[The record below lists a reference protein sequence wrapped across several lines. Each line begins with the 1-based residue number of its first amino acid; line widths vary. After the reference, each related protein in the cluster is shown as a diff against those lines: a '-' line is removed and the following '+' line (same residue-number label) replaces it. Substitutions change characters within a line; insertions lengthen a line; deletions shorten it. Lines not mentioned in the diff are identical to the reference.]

1 MLRTILALKYQS
13 LRARR
18 LYLYSPW
25 HRCTFSS
32 KPAVKT
38 VRVVPEKRTADEII
52 DIQTTTRAVINGDT
66 QTARSPIPS
75 PKSFLN
81 AAKVGHT
88 QTVSTNSE
96 PLVSETVSTNSEPR
110 VSQTVSAKSDIS
122 VSQGR
127 SDIGLEI
134 VGKSQSTIANNVE
147 AEEPSQLNNC
157 SDQAVSQSTS
167 PAESHQSTIQDKTPA
182 ISDISS
188 SEDPNTEIRV
198 LNDTTPLDSSPTVT
212 VEPQVSQNTGC
223 CEPSVLSFK
232 EVPLVSQNNKS
243 QSISPQS
250 EHSSQIYASQNQSHS
265 TDISPECNSTLA
277 SQSTSK
283 IYKYELSKSNA
294 SQSQPSQSNVSQ
306 SQKSKS
312 ISSQS
317 ELSSQTEA
325 PGIQSSQSEAPG
337 IQPSQSELPGIQQ
350 SPSEASG
357 IQPSQ
362 SEAHGIQKS
371 QSHSRTDK
379 LPESQSPSPSP
390 PSFSKLTP
398 PVDVQRE
405 NRETAQ
411 IEKELKIATTPKHVL
426 RVVKRHHTEFEPGH
440 ITEALQKLS
449 HASPGQIDKLRSS
462 PELRTLYS
470 LIPRHISSF
479 SVDGNMVLHSL
490 VALVKLQCV
499 NTDVL
504 RCLALKSHDCIPL
517 YKNARSLAILPW
529 ALAKLHFRDEQCCR
543 LVECT
548 LVRNKFEGLSPKD
561 LGILAGAFGQM
572 KFKPGGEFLEG
583 FAEAVR
589 PCLQAFKS
597 PSEITN
603 VMSSLSTLRVDA
615 PDLFQFCISRLNLDG
630 LKGLKIDDL
639 VRCICSLSSVQYQ
652 PTDQFLRDWMSATTV
667 HVTELTLPQLHQ
679 IAAAMNVLGVVPSWP
694 FGQGLIS
701 HTECLLP
708 VLTDK
713 ERQDLVSK
721 MNAIGLKPRI
731 RKESASSPSSRAT
744 GSGIDEVVE
753 KISRSILKRSL
764 LSRQAG
770 KRTKAV
776 PDQDK
781 SSSTSS
787 VLHPSRKFSRP
798 LSPIA
803 LENPKTVSASKPI
816 QRPTYKP
823 KTFKTRFTASSSSIP
838 KTSKTPEKF
847 KSRSDSVSRS
857 VLTSNARTT
866 NSPRITAQTVPTNK
880 TAVIFK
886 SSGSLEPSE
895 LRPVEIKCS
904 ELGTRAKFQG
914 ASMADNP
921 RVSALKFA
929 ATRESDDMERI
940 RRKSA
945 AATKLSSK
953 LNKPKARSV
962 KFVPPP
968 KLEDVV
974 KKPFPKTQIMS
985 PSKRDSDSANQTSR
999 SEQFN
1004 PPSVASPLK
1013 FGQPT
1018 DISRA
1023 KFSQQ
1028 KHASPQNPRQLW
1040 KLHMDNVDMSVS
1052 RKKITKM
1059 LTLSRPPL
1067 KIEIH
1072 QGKSGYSQNVVALYD
1087 NREDPS
1093 IVGAGLQQLEIAK
1106 RKVYVRWMP
1115 VTENTE
1121 SSISAATDNSLN
1133 PATNKTRSM
1142 DHIDSI
1148 TLQNGDTIDI
1158 SGGNFDG
1165 HKSVK
1170 VHNGP
1175 MPLNRRVDLISKLSR
1190 DLSCPKGT
1198 FRGELGKY
1206 FQVHFETNSD
1216 AASFIDKVDGYEF
1229 EGKELRVMLATVQSV
1244 GLRGRLVFD
1253 INSTVLISNLPE
1265 REYYKP
1271 LIKLALRRANKITYA
1286 LPIQKNY
1293 GNTSSVHG
1301 LLVSFENHRFASDF
1315 VKNLKGSSI
1324 GSYKID
1330 ADFVLN
1336 KARFLISAEKI
1347 KSLHVLRNI
1356 LEHKSSVAKN
1366 PELAVDSCYNMSVAE
1381 LCKLGKR
1388 LGAESNVLSDI
1399 PVTGASSLRQ
1409 AVLKNLGSFP
1419 KYGRELLDLYGKIV
1433 EFGMVNDEF
1442 NKEIVEHV
1450 CHTAADIHP
1459 KAFMK
1464 FMIHFAEA
1472 GYLTPKSMQTF
1483 NPILV
1488 KYLKSDSG
1496 TQISD
1501 RSVFKFL
1508 GAAENVQLSPEF
1520 RQLFIRNFPKID
1532 RDTSHTLYREILDAV
1547 VVGRIHDSKIAGD
1560 LLSYYKIQDKS
1571 TQSLK
1576 QLLDLKTQ
1584 LGFVR
1589 YCLDSRLEMT
1599 EKSLEFIFH
1608 RLSHNENQSW
1618 SIDSCLNIGRIVCK
1632 LPQAPSK
1639 NLSKKWVYCFRGFLT
1654 FEIDPAAFNEMLGLL
1669 PVMRG
1674 SLAITNY
1681 MLRDIESGAVR
1692 VIRSCKIEDILSVFN
1707 ALADQNMR
1715 PSKSIISE
1723 MHKRVLEQPAEFQ
1736 ASLRIHTVV
1745 TTLGNM
1751 DRVHTTL
1758 AQDTPV
1764 QSDKTGKSMR
1774 LTVYGQ
1780 LVDFLYAQTIKHP
1793 HSFDAQSSADIS
1805 MLCASLSPSLQP
1817 AGNLLTKL
1825 GTNLVRHSTEKIEL
1839 ENLVKLV
1846 WSNIIF
1852 DYTTLYHTRRFQTR
1866 LFVNIN
1872 EHTTEENLKNLSPK
1886 YLCMLYEIFHT
1897 LGLAVD
1903 PSAAE
1908 KPSRIRRLLD
1918 MANPKIQPPGRFQV
1932 ANDLRVAV
1940 ATSFASQQQLGCSFS
1955 DKMQRA
1961 VKSDFSLRTPRVE
1974 MVTNQNGLESGYL
1987 YAVMFP
1993 NKKVLVTLSPPAPSQ
2008 S

>member
-32 KPAVKT
+32 QTAVKT

-127 SDIGLEI
+127 SDVGLEI

-188 SEDPNTEIRV
+188 SEDPNTETRV
-198 LNDTTPLDSSPTVT
+198 LNDITPLDSPPTVT

-243 QSISPQS
+243 QSVSPQS

-265 TDISPECNSTLA
+265 TDISPECNSTFA

-283 IYKYELSKSNA
+283 IYKSELSKSNA

-317 ELSSQTEA
+317 ELNNLKAKNPKYSNLKANHPEYSSSQTEA
-325 PGIQSSQSEAPG
+325 PGIQQSQSEAPGIQQSQSETPGIQQSQSEEPGIQQSQSESPGIQPSQTEAPGIQQSQSETPGIQQSQSEEPGIQQSQSESPGIQPSQTEAPGIQQSQSETPGIQQSQSEEPGVQSSQSEAPGIQQSQSEAPG
-337 IQPSQSELPGIQQ
+337 IQPSQSEAPGIQQ
-350 SPSEASG
+350 S
-357 IQPSQ
+357 Q
-362 SEAHGIQKS
+362 SEAPGIQQS
-371 QSHSRTDK
+371 QSHSRTGK

-411 IEKELKIATTPKHVL
+411 IEKELKIAATPKHVL
-426 RVVKRHHTEFEPGH
+426 KVVKRHHTEFEPVH

-721 MNAIGLKPRI
+721 MNAIGLKPGI
-731 RKESASSPSSRAT
+731 RKESASSPSSRGT

-781 SSSTSS
+781 SSSTSA

-857 VLTSNARTT
+857 VLTSNASTKK
-866 NSPRITAQTVPTNK
+866 SSRITAQTVPTNK

-914 ASMADNP
+914 GSMADNP

-1244 GLRGRLVFD
+1244 GLRGRLFFD
-1253 INSTVLISNLPE
+1253 IHSTVLVSNLPE

-1271 LIKLALRRANKITYA
+1271 LIKLALRSANKITYA

-1301 LLVSFENHRFASDF
+1301 LLVSFENPRYASDF

-1336 KARFLISAEKI
+1336 K
-1347 KSLHVLRNI
+1347 
-1356 LEHKSSVAKN
+1356 
-1366 PELAVDSCYNMSVAE
+1366 
-1381 LCKLGKR
+1381 
-1388 LGAESNVLSDI
+1388 
-1399 PVTGASSLRQ
+1399 
-1409 AVLKNLGSFP
+1409 
-1419 KYGRELLDLYGKIV
+1419 
-1433 EFGMVNDEF
+1433 
-1442 NKEIVEHV
+1442 
-1450 CHTAADIHP
+1450 
-1459 KAFMK
+1459 
-1464 FMIHFAEA
+1464 
-1472 GYLTPKSMQTF
+1472 
-1483 NPILV
+1483 
-1488 KYLKSDSG
+1488 
-1496 TQISD
+1496 
-1501 RSVFKFL
+1501 
-1508 GAAENVQLSPEF
+1508 
-1520 RQLFIRNFPKID
+1520 
-1532 RDTSHTLYREILDAV
+1532 
-1547 VVGRIHDSKIAGD
+1547 
-1560 LLSYYKIQDKS
+1560 
-1571 TQSLK
+1571 
-1576 QLLDLKTQ
+1576 
-1584 LGFVR
+1584 
-1589 YCLDSRLEMT
+1589 
-1599 EKSLEFIFH
+1599 
-1608 RLSHNENQSW
+1608 
-1618 SIDSCLNIGRIVCK
+1618 
-1632 LPQAPSK
+1632 
-1639 NLSKKWVYCFRGFLT
+1639 
-1654 FEIDPAAFNEMLGLL
+1654 
-1669 PVMRG
+1669 
-1674 SLAITNY
+1674 
-1681 MLRDIESGAVR
+1681 
-1692 VIRSCKIEDILSVFN
+1692 
-1707 ALADQNMR
+1707 
-1715 PSKSIISE
+1715 
-1723 MHKRVLEQPAEFQ
+1723 
-1736 ASLRIHTVV
+1736 
-1745 TTLGNM
+1745 
-1751 DRVHTTL
+1751 
-1758 AQDTPV
+1758 
-1764 QSDKTGKSMR
+1764 
-1774 LTVYGQ
+1774 
-1780 LVDFLYAQTIKHP
+1780 
-1793 HSFDAQSSADIS
+1793 
-1805 MLCASLSPSLQP
+1805 
-1817 AGNLLTKL
+1817 
-1825 GTNLVRHSTEKIEL
+1825 
-1839 ENLVKLV
+1839 
-1846 WSNIIF
+1846 
-1852 DYTTLYHTRRFQTR
+1852 
-1866 LFVNIN
+1866 
-1872 EHTTEENLKNLSPK
+1872 
-1886 YLCMLYEIFHT
+1886 
-1897 LGLAVD
+1897 
-1903 PSAAE
+1903 
-1908 KPSRIRRLLD
+1908 
-1918 MANPKIQPPGRFQV
+1918 
-1932 ANDLRVAV
+1932 
-1940 ATSFASQQQLGCSFS
+1940 
-1955 DKMQRA
+1955 
-1961 VKSDFSLRTPRVE
+1961 
-1974 MVTNQNGLESGYL
+1974 
-1987 YAVMFP
+1987 
-1993 NKKVLVTLSPPAPSQ
+1993 
-2008 S
+2008 